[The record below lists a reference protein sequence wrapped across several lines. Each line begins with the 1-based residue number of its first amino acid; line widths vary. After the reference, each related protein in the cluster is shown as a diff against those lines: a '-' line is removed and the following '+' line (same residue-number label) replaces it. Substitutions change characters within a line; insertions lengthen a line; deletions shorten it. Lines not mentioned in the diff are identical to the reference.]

1 MENKIKEESIN
12 KLLLDL
18 FNNSYN
24 EYFAISNIKKLL
36 DENGFIC
43 LLENEKYE
51 ISLGKSYYILRDGSS
66 IIAFKV
72 PEKLDE
78 LYFKIVA
85 SHSDSPVLKIKENPT
100 VIENGYN
107 KLKVEKYGG
116 MIVSSWLDK
125 PLGIAG
131 RVCYKNGNAIT
142 TRLVNFPTNLIIP
155 NVAIHQNR
163 DINNGF
169 IYNPQIDLLPILGLG
184 NNDLFKE
191 LLDSTKNNEEEIL
204 SYDLNLYNKEK
215 AVLGGINNEFI
226 YSPKEDN
233 LVSAYISILS
243 LISSISYDGIS
254 LGVVFNNEEVGSSS
268 LNGADSDFLATNL
281 KRISKS
287 LGFSNDELSRALV
300 KSYLVSLDNA
310 HAIHPNHPELSDNK
324 NKCLINKGVVIKHN
338 ANMLYTSDALST
350 SFIKELCKENN
361 IAYQEFFNRSDVRG
375 GSTLGNISN
384 SHVSLLSVDIGL
396 PQLAMHSNFE
406 VIGSKDLNH
415 LFNLTKKFME
425 KSFEL
430 NEASIKL
437 FY

>member
-191 LLDSTKNNEEEIL
+191 LLDSTRNNEEEIL
-204 SYDLNLYNKEK
+204 SYDLSLYNKEK

-268 LNGADSDFLATNL
+268 LNGAVSDFLATNL

-310 HAIHPNHPELSDNK
+310 HAIHPNHPEMSDNK
-324 NKCLINKGVVIKHN
+324 NNCLINEGVVIKHN
-338 ANMLYTSDALST
+338 SNMLYTSEAIST
-350 SFIKELCKENN
+350 AIIKLIASKEN
-361 IAYQEFFNRSDVRG
+361 ISLQTFFNRADARG
-375 GSTLGNISN
+375 GSTLGNISLT
-384 SHVSLLSVDIGL
+384 HVSIRSVDLGI
-396 PQLAMHSNFE
+396 PQLAMHSNYE
-406 VIGSKDLNH
+406 VMGSKDTINAYKLLKA
-415 LFNLTKKFME
+415 LFNSK
-425 KSFEL
+425 
-430 NEASIKL
+430 IKIEGENVTII
-437 FY
+437 

>member
-142 TRLVNFPTNLIIP
+142 TKLVNFPTNLIIP

-191 LLDSTKNNEEEIL
+191 LLDSTKNKEEEIL

-281 KRISKS
+281 KRIGKS

-310 HAIHPNHPELSDNK
+310 HAIHPNHPEMSDNK
-324 NKCLINKGVVIKHN
+324 NNCLINEGVVIKHN
-338 ANMLYTSDALST
+338 SNMLYTSEAIST
-350 SFIKELCKENN
+350 AIIKLIASKEN
-361 IAYQEFFNRSDVRG
+361 ISLQTFFNRADARG
-375 GSTLGNISN
+375 GSTLGNISLT
-384 SHVSLLSVDIGL
+384 HVSIRSVDLGI
-396 PQLAMHSNFE
+396 PQLAMHSNYE
-406 VIGSKDLNH
+406 VMGSKDTINAYKLLKA
-415 LFNLTKKFME
+415 LFNSK
-425 KSFEL
+425 
-430 NEASIKL
+430 IKIEGENVTII
-437 FY
+437 

>member
-191 LLDSTKNNEEEIL
+191 LLDSTRNKEEEIL

-215 AVLGGINNEFI
+215 ADLGGINNEFI

-310 HAIHPNHPELSDNK
+310 HAIHPNHPEMSDNK
-324 NKCLINKGVVIKHN
+324 NNCLINEGVVIKHN
-338 ANMLYTSDALST
+338 SNMLYTSEAIST
-350 SFIKELCKENN
+350 AIIKLIASKEN
-361 IAYQEFFNRSDVRG
+361 ISLQTFFNRADARG
-375 GSTLGNISN
+375 GSTLGNISLT
-384 SHVSLLSVDIGL
+384 HVSIRSVDLGI
-396 PQLAMHSNFE
+396 PQLAMHSNYE
-406 VIGSKDLNH
+406 VMGSKDTINAYKLLKA
-415 LFNLTKKFME
+415 LFNSK
-425 KSFEL
+425 
-430 NEASIKL
+430 IKIEGENVTII
-437 FY
+437 

>member
-169 IYNPQIDLLPILGLG
+169 IYNPQTDLLPILGLG

-191 LLDSTKNNEEEIL
+191 LLDSTRNNEEEIL

-215 AVLGGINNEFI
+215 AVLGRINNEFI
-226 YSPKEDN
+226 FSPKEDN

-281 KRISKS
+281 KRIGKS

-310 HAIHPNHPELSDNK
+310 HAIHPNHPEMSDNK
-324 NKCLINKGVVIKHN
+324 NNCLINEGVVIKHN
-338 ANMLYTSDALST
+338 SNMLYTSEAIS
-350 SFIKELCKENN
+350 SAIIKLIASKEN
-361 IAYQEFFNRSDVRG
+361 ISLQTFFNRADARG
-375 GSTLGNISN
+375 GSTLGNISLT
-384 SHVSLLSVDIGL
+384 HVSIRSVDLGI
-396 PQLAMHSNFE
+396 PQLAMHSNYE
-406 VIGSKDLNH
+406 VMGSKDTINAYKLLKA
-415 LFNLTKKFME
+415 LFNSK
-425 KSFEL
+425 
-430 NEASIKL
+430 IKIEGENVTII
-437 FY
+437 

>member
-100 VIENGYN
+100 VIENGYS

-191 LLDSTKNNEEEIL
+191 LLDSTRNNGEEIL
-204 SYDLNLYNKEK
+204 SYDLSLYNKEK

-310 HAIHPNHPELSDNK
+310 HAIHPNHPEMSDNK
-324 NKCLINKGVVIKHN
+324 NNCLINEGVVIKHN
-338 ANMLYTSDALST
+338 SNMLYTSEAIS
-350 SFIKELCKENN
+350 SAIIKLIASKEN
-361 IAYQEFFNRSDVRG
+361 ISLQTFFNRADARG
-375 GSTLGNISN
+375 GSTLGNISLT
-384 SHVSLLSVDIGL
+384 HVSIRSVDLGI
-396 PQLAMHSNFE
+396 PQLAMHSNYE
-406 VIGSKDLNH
+406 VMGSKDTINAYKLLKA
-415 LFNLTKKFME
+415 LFNSK
-425 KSFEL
+425 
-430 NEASIKL
+430 IKIEGENVTII
-437 FY
+437 

>member
-191 LLDSTKNNEEEIL
+191 LLDSTKNKEEEIL
-204 SYDLNLYNKEK
+204 GYDLNLYNKEK

-281 KRISKS
+281 KRIGKS

-310 HAIHPNHPELSDNK
+310 HAIHPNHPEMSDNK
-324 NKCLINKGVVIKHN
+324 NNCLINEGVVIKHN
-338 ANMLYTSDALST
+338 SNMLYTSEAIS
-350 SFIKELCKENN
+350 SAIIKLIASKEN
-361 IAYQEFFNRSDVRG
+361 ISLQTFFNRADARG
-375 GSTLGNISN
+375 GSTLGNISLT
-384 SHVSLLSVDIGL
+384 HVSIRSVDLGI
-396 PQLAMHSNFE
+396 PQLAMHSNYE
-406 VIGSKDLNH
+406 VMGSKDTINAYKLLKA
-415 LFNLTKKFME
+415 LFNSK
-425 KSFEL
+425 
-430 NEASIKL
+430 IKIEGENVTII
-437 FY
+437 

>member
-191 LLDSTKNNEEEIL
+191 LLDSTRNKKEEIL

-310 HAIHPNHPELSDNK
+310 HAIHPNHPEMSDNK
-324 NKCLINKGVVIKHN
+324 NNCLINEGVVIKHN
-338 ANMLYTSDALST
+338 SNMLYTSEAIST
-350 SFIKELCKENN
+350 AIIKLIASKEN
-361 IAYQEFFNRSDVRG
+361 ISLQTFFNRADARG
-375 GSTLGNISN
+375 GSTLGNISLT
-384 SHVSLLSVDIGL
+384 HVSIRSVDLGI
-396 PQLAMHSNFE
+396 PQLAMHSNYE
-406 VIGSKDLNH
+406 VMGSKDTINAYKLLKA
-415 LFNLTKKFME
+415 LFNSK
-425 KSFEL
+425 
-430 NEASIKL
+430 IKIEGENVTII
-437 FY
+437 

>member
-131 RVCYKNGNAIT
+131 RVCYKNGNVIT

-204 SYDLNLYNKEK
+204 SYDLSLYNKEK

-254 LGVVFNNEEVGSSS
+254 LGVVFNNDEVGSSS

-281 KRISKS
+281 KRIGKS

-310 HAIHPNHPELSDNK
+310 HAIHPNHPEMSDNK
-324 NKCLINKGVVIKHN
+324 NNCLINEGVVIKHN
-338 ANMLYTSDALST
+338 SNMLYTSEAIST
-350 SFIKELCKENN
+350 AIIKLIASKEN
-361 IAYQEFFNRSDVRG
+361 ISLQTFFNRADARG
-375 GSTLGNISN
+375 GSTLGNISLT
-384 SHVSLLSVDIGL
+384 HVSIRSVDLGI
-396 PQLAMHSNFE
+396 PQLAMHSNYE
-406 VIGSKDLNH
+406 VMGSKDTINAYKLLKA
-415 LFNLTKKFME
+415 LFNSK
-425 KSFEL
+425 
-430 NEASIKL
+430 IKIEGENVTII
-437 FY
+437 

>member
-310 HAIHPNHPELSDNK
+310 HAIHPNHPEMSDNK
-324 NKCLINKGVVIKHN
+324 NNCLINEGVVIKHN
-338 ANMLYTSDALST
+338 SNMLYTSEAIST
-350 SFIKELCKENN
+350 AIIKLIASKEN
-361 IAYQEFFNRSDVRG
+361 ISLQTFFNRADARG
-375 GSTLGNISN
+375 GSTLGNISLT
-384 SHVSLLSVDIGL
+384 HVSIRSVDLGI
-396 PQLAMHSNFE
+396 PQLAMHSNYE
-406 VIGSKDLNH
+406 VMGSKDTINAYKLLKA
-415 LFNLTKKFME
+415 LFNSK
-425 KSFEL
+425 
-430 NEASIKL
+430 IKIEGENVTII
-437 FY
+437 

>member
-78 LYFKIVA
+78 LYCKIVA

-191 LLDSTKNNEEEIL
+191 LLDSTRNNEEEIL
-204 SYDLNLYNKEK
+204 SYDLSLYNKEK

-310 HAIHPNHPELSDNK
+310 HAIHPNHPEMSDNK
-324 NKCLINKGVVIKHN
+324 NNCLINEGVVIKHN
-338 ANMLYTSDALST
+338 SNMLYTSEAIS
-350 SFIKELCKENN
+350 SAIIKLIASKEN
-361 IAYQEFFNRSDVRG
+361 ISLQTFFNRADARG
-375 GSTLGNISN
+375 GSTLGNISLT
-384 SHVSLLSVDIGL
+384 HVSIRSVDLGI
-396 PQLAMHSNFE
+396 PQLAMHSNYE
-406 VIGSKDLNH
+406 VMGSKDTINAYKLLKA
-415 LFNLTKKFME
+415 LFNSK
-425 KSFEL
+425 
-430 NEASIKL
+430 IKIEGENVTII
-437 FY
+437 

>member
-107 KLKVEKYGG
+107 KLKIEKYGG

-191 LLDSTKNNEEEIL
+191 LLDSTRNNEEEIL

-310 HAIHPNHPELSDNK
+310 HAIHPNHPEMSDNK
-324 NKCLINKGVVIKHN
+324 NNCLINEGVVIKHN
-338 ANMLYTSDALST
+338 SNMLYTSEAIS
-350 SFIKELCKENN
+350 SAIIKLIASKEN
-361 IAYQEFFNRSDVRG
+361 ISLQTFFNRADARG
-375 GSTLGNISN
+375 GSTLGNISLT
-384 SHVSLLSVDIGL
+384 HVSIRSVDLGI
-396 PQLAMHSNFE
+396 PQLAMHSNYE
-406 VIGSKDLNH
+406 VMGSKDTINAYKLLKA
-415 LFNLTKKFME
+415 LFNSK
-425 KSFEL
+425 
-430 NEASIKL
+430 IKIEGENVTII
-437 FY
+437 

>member
-191 LLDSTKNNEEEIL
+191 LLDSTKNKEEEIL

-310 HAIHPNHPELSDNK
+310 HAIHPNHPEMSDNK
-324 NKCLINKGVVIKHN
+324 NNCLINEGVVIKHN
-338 ANMLYTSDALST
+338 SNMLYTSEAILTDILKSIAS
-350 SFIKELCKENN
+350 KEN
-361 IAYQEFFNRSDVRG
+361 ISLQTFFNRADARG
-375 GSTLGNISN
+375 GSTLGNISLT
-384 SHVSLLSVDIGL
+384 HVSIRSVDLGI
-396 PQLAMHSNFE
+396 PQLAMHSNYE
-406 VIGSKDLNH
+406 VMGSKDTINAYKLLKA
-415 LFNLTKKFME
+415 LFNSK
-425 KSFEL
+425 
-430 NEASIKL
+430 IKIEGENVTII
-437 FY
+437 

>member
-36 DENGFIC
+36 DDNGFIC

-191 LLDSTKNNEEEIL
+191 LLDSTRNNEEEIL

-310 HAIHPNHPELSDNK
+310 HAIHPNHPEMSDKTN
-324 NKCLINKGVVIKHN
+324 NCLINEGVVIKHN
-338 ANMLYTSDALST
+338 SNMLYTSEAIS
-350 SFIKELCKENN
+350 SAIIKLIASKEN
-361 IAYQEFFNRSDVRG
+361 ISLQTFFNRADARG
-375 GSTLGNISN
+375 GSTLGNISLT
-384 SHVSLLSVDIGL
+384 HVSIRSVDLGI
-396 PQLAMHSNFE
+396 PQLAMHSNYE
-406 VIGSKDLNH
+406 VMGSKDTINAYKLLKA
-415 LFNLTKKFME
+415 LFNSK
-425 KSFEL
+425 
-430 NEASIKL
+430 IKIEGENVTII
-437 FY
+437 

>member
-191 LLDSTKNNEEEIL
+191 LLDSTKNKEEEIL

-281 KRISKS
+281 KRIGKS

-310 HAIHPNHPELSDNK
+310 HAIHPNHPEMSDNK
-324 NKCLINKGVVIKHN
+324 NNCLINEGVVIKHN
-338 ANMLYTSDALST
+338 SNMLYTSEAIST
-350 SFIKELCKENN
+350 AIIKLIASKEN
-361 IAYQEFFNRSDVRG
+361 ISLQTFFNRADARG
-375 GSTLGNISN
+375 GSTLGNISLT
-384 SHVSLLSVDIGL
+384 HVSIRSVDLGI
-396 PQLAMHSNFE
+396 PQLAMHSNYE
-406 VIGSKDLNH
+406 VMGSKDTINAYKLLKV
-415 LFNLTKKFME
+415 LFNSK
-425 KSFEL
+425 
-430 NEASIKL
+430 IKIEGENVTII
-437 FY
+437 

>member
-1 MENKIKEESIN
+1 MENKIKEENIN

-191 LLDSTKNNEEEIL
+191 LLDSTKNNGEEIL
-204 SYDLNLYNKEK
+204 SYDLSLYNKEK

-310 HAIHPNHPELSDNK
+310 HAIHPNHPEMSDNK
-324 NKCLINKGVVIKHN
+324 NNCLINEGVVIKHN
-338 ANMLYTSDALST
+338 SNMLYTSEAIST
-350 SFIKELCKENN
+350 AIIKLIANKEN
-361 IAYQEFFNRSDVRG
+361 ISLQTFFNRADARG
-375 GSTLGNISN
+375 GSTLGNISLT
-384 SHVSLLSVDIGL
+384 HVSIRSVDLGI
-396 PQLAMHSNFE
+396 PQLAMHSNYE
-406 VIGSKDLNH
+406 VMGSKDTINAYKLLKA
-415 LFNLTKKFME
+415 LFNSK
-425 KSFEL
+425 
-430 NEASIKL
+430 IKIEGENVTII
-437 FY
+437 

>member
-169 IYNPQIDLLPILGLG
+169 IYNPQTDLLPILGLG
-184 NNDLFKE
+184 NNDLFKG
-191 LLDSTKNNEEEIL
+191 LLDSTRNNEEEIL

-310 HAIHPNHPELSDNK
+310 HAIHPNHPEMSDNK
-324 NKCLINKGVVIKHN
+324 NNCLINEGVVIKHN
-338 ANMLYTSDALST
+338 SNMLYTSEAIST
-350 SFIKELCKENN
+350 AIIKLIASKEN
-361 IAYQEFFNRSDVRG
+361 ISLQTFFNRADARG
-375 GSTLGNISN
+375 GSTLGNISLT
-384 SHVSLLSVDIGL
+384 HVSIRSVDLGI
-396 PQLAMHSNFE
+396 PQLAMHSNYE
-406 VIGSKDLNH
+406 VMGSKDTINAYKLLKA
-415 LFNLTKKFME
+415 LFNSK
-425 KSFEL
+425 
-430 NEASIKL
+430 IKIEGENVTII
-437 FY
+437 

>member
-191 LLDSTKNNEEEIL
+191 LLDSTKNKEEEIL

-310 HAIHPNHPELSDNK
+310 HAIHPNHPEMSDNK
-324 NKCLINKGVVIKHN
+324 NNCLINEGVVIKHN
-338 ANMLYTSDALST
+338 SNMLYTSEAIST
-350 SFIKELCKENN
+350 AIIKLIANKEN
-361 IAYQEFFNRSDVRG
+361 ISLQTFFNRADARG
-375 GSTLGNISN
+375 GSTLGNISLT
-384 SHVSLLSVDIGL
+384 HVSIRSVDLGI
-396 PQLAMHSNFE
+396 PQLAMHSNYE
-406 VIGSKDLNH
+406 VMGSKDTINAYKLLKA
-415 LFNLTKKFME
+415 LFNSK
-425 KSFEL
+425 
-430 NEASIKL
+430 IKIEGENVTII
-437 FY
+437 

>member
-169 IYNPQIDLLPILGLG
+169 IYNPQTDLLPILGLG

-191 LLDSTKNNEEEIL
+191 LLDSTRNNGEEIL

-226 YSPKEDN
+226 YSSKEDN

-310 HAIHPNHPELSDNK
+310 HAIHPNHPEMSDNK
-324 NKCLINKGVVIKHN
+324 NNCLINEGVVIKHN
-338 ANMLYTSDALST
+338 SNMLYTSEAIS
-350 SFIKELCKENN
+350 SAIIKLIASKEN
-361 IAYQEFFNRSDVRG
+361 ISLQTFFNRADARG
-375 GSTLGNISN
+375 GSTLGNISLT
-384 SHVSLLSVDIGL
+384 HVSIRSVDLGI
-396 PQLAMHSNFE
+396 PQLAMHSNYE
-406 VIGSKDLNH
+406 VMGSKDTINAYKLLKA
-415 LFNLTKKFME
+415 LFNSK
-425 KSFEL
+425 
-430 NEASIKL
+430 IKIEGENVTII
-437 FY
+437 

>member
-254 LGVVFNNEEVGSSS
+254 LGIVFNNEEVGSSS

-310 HAIHPNHPELSDNK
+310 HAIHPNHPEMSDNK
-324 NKCLINKGVVIKHN
+324 NNCLINEGVVIKHN
-338 ANMLYTSDALST
+338 SNMLYTSEAIS
-350 SFIKELCKENN
+350 SAIIKLIASKEN
-361 IAYQEFFNRSDVRG
+361 ILLQTFFNRADARG
-375 GSTLGNISN
+375 GSTLGNISLT
-384 SHVSLLSVDIGL
+384 HVSIRSVDLGI
-396 PQLAMHSNFE
+396 PQLAMHSNYE
-406 VIGSKDLNH
+406 VMGSKDTINAYKLLKA
-415 LFNLTKKFME
+415 LFNSK
-425 KSFEL
+425 
-430 NEASIKL
+430 IKIEGENVTII
-437 FY
+437 

>member
-191 LLDSTKNNEEEIL
+191 LLDSTRNNEEEIL
-204 SYDLNLYNKEK
+204 SYDLSLYNKEK

-310 HAIHPNHPELSDNK
+310 HAIHPNHPEMSDNK
-324 NKCLINKGVVIKHN
+324 NNCLINEGVVIKHN
-338 ANMLYTSDALST
+338 SNMLYTSEAIS
-350 SFIKELCKENN
+350 SAIIKLIASKEN
-361 IAYQEFFNRSDVRG
+361 ISLQTFFNRADARG
-375 GSTLGNISN
+375 GSTLGNISLT
-384 SHVSLLSVDIGL
+384 HVSIRSVDLGI
-396 PQLAMHSNFE
+396 PQLAMHSNYE
-406 VIGSKDLNH
+406 VMGSKDTINAYKLLKA
-415 LFNLTKKFME
+415 LFNSK
-425 KSFEL
+425 
-430 NEASIKL
+430 IKIEGENVTII
-437 FY
+437 

>member
-191 LLDSTKNNEEEIL
+191 LLDSTKNKEEEIL
-204 SYDLNLYNKEK
+204 SYDLSLYNKEK

-310 HAIHPNHPELSDNK
+310 HAIHPNHPEMSDNK
-324 NKCLINKGVVIKHN
+324 NNCLINEGVVIKHN
-338 ANMLYTSDALST
+338 SNMLYTSEAIST
-350 SFIKELCKENN
+350 AIIKLIASKEN
-361 IAYQEFFNRSDVRG
+361 ISLQTFFNRADARG
-375 GSTLGNISN
+375 GSTLGNISLT
-384 SHVSLLSVDIGL
+384 HVSIRSVDLGI
-396 PQLAMHSNFE
+396 PQLAMHSNYE
-406 VIGSKDLNH
+406 VMGSKDTINAYKLLKA
-415 LFNLTKKFME
+415 LFNSK
-425 KSFEL
+425 
-430 NEASIKL
+430 IKIEGENVTII
-437 FY
+437 

>member
-191 LLDSTKNNEEEIL
+191 LLDSTKNKEEEIL

-254 LGVVFNNEEVGSSS
+254 LGVIFNNEEVGSSS

-310 HAIHPNHPELSDNK
+310 HAIHPNHPEMSDNK
-324 NKCLINKGVVIKHN
+324 NNCLINEGVVIKHN
-338 ANMLYTSDALST
+338 SNMLYTSEAIST
-350 SFIKELCKENN
+350 AIIKLIASKEN
-361 IAYQEFFNRSDVRG
+361 ISLQTFFNRADARG
-375 GSTLGNISN
+375 GSTLGNISLT
-384 SHVSLLSVDIGL
+384 HVSIRSVDLGI
-396 PQLAMHSNFE
+396 PQLAMHSNYE
-406 VIGSKDLNH
+406 VMGSKDTINAYKLLKA
-415 LFNLTKKFME
+415 LFNSK
-425 KSFEL
+425 
-430 NEASIKL
+430 IKIEGENVTII
-437 FY
+437 

>member
-191 LLDSTKNNEEEIL
+191 LLDSTKNKEEEIL

-310 HAIHPNHPELSDNK
+310 HAIHPNHPEMSDNK
-324 NKCLINKGVVIKHN
+324 NNCLINEGVVIKHN
-338 ANMLYTSDALST
+338 SNMLYTSEAIS
-350 SFIKELCKENN
+350 SAIIKLIASKEN
-361 IAYQEFFNRSDVRG
+361 ISLQTFFNRADARG
-375 GSTLGNISN
+375 GSTLGNISLT
-384 SHVSLLSVDIGL
+384 HVSIRSVDLGI
-396 PQLAMHSNFE
+396 PQLAMHSNYE
-406 VIGSKDLNH
+406 VMGSKDTINAYKLLKA
-415 LFNLTKKFME
+415 LFNSK
-425 KSFEL
+425 
-430 NEASIKL
+430 IKIEGENVTII
-437 FY
+437 

>member
-254 LGVVFNNEEVGSSS
+254 LGVVFNNEEVGCSS

-310 HAIHPNHPELSDNK
+310 HAIHPNHPEMSDNK
-324 NKCLINKGVVIKHN
+324 NNCLINEGVVIKHN
-338 ANMLYTSDALST
+338 SNMLYTSEAIS
-350 SFIKELCKENN
+350 SAIIKLIASKEN
-361 IAYQEFFNRSDVRG
+361 ISLQTFFNRADARG
-375 GSTLGNISN
+375 GSTLGNISLT
-384 SHVSLLSVDIGL
+384 HVSIRSVDLGI
-396 PQLAMHSNFE
+396 PQLAMHSNYE
-406 VIGSKDLNH
+406 VMGSKDTINAYKLLKA
-415 LFNLTKKFME
+415 LFNSK
-425 KSFEL
+425 
-430 NEASIKL
+430 IKIEGENVTII
-437 FY
+437 

>member
-169 IYNPQIDLLPILGLG
+169 IYNPQTDLLPILGFG

-191 LLDSTKNNEEEIL
+191 LLDSTRNNEEEIL

-310 HAIHPNHPELSDNK
+310 
-324 NKCLINKGVVIKHN
+324 GVVIKHN
-338 ANMLYTSDALST
+338 SNMLYTSEAIS
-350 SFIKELCKENN
+350 SSIIKLIASKEN
-361 IAYQEFFNRSDVRG
+361 ISLQTFFNRADARG
-375 GSTLGNISN
+375 GSTLGNISLT
-384 SHVSLLSVDIGL
+384 HVSIRSVDLGI
-396 PQLAMHSNFE
+396 PQLAMHSNYE
-406 VIGSKDLNH
+406 VMGSIDTINAYKLLKA
-415 LFNLTKKFME
+415 LFNSK
-425 KSFEL
+425 
-430 NEASIKL
+430 IKIEGENVTII
-437 FY
+437 

>member
-191 LLDSTKNNEEEIL
+191 LLDSTRNNEEEIL
-204 SYDLNLYNKEK
+204 SYYLNLYNKEK

-310 HAIHPNHPELSDNK
+310 HAIHPNHPEMSDNK
-324 NKCLINKGVVIKHN
+324 NNCLINEGVVIKHN
-338 ANMLYTSDALST
+338 SNMLYTSEAIST
-350 SFIKELCKENN
+350 AIIKLIASKEN
-361 IAYQEFFNRSDVRG
+361 ILLQTFFNRADARG
-375 GSTLGNISN
+375 GSTLGNISLT
-384 SHVSLLSVDIGL
+384 HVSIRSVDLGI
-396 PQLAMHSNFE
+396 PQLAMHSNYE
-406 VIGSKDLNH
+406 VMGSKDTINAYKLLKA
-415 LFNLTKKFME
+415 LFNSK
-425 KSFEL
+425 
-430 NEASIKL
+430 IKIEGENVTII
-437 FY
+437 

>member
-1 MENKIKEESIN
+1 MENRIKEESIN

-169 IYNPQIDLLPILGLG
+169 IYNPQTDLLPILGLG

-191 LLDSTKNNEEEIL
+191 LLDSTRNNEEEIL

-254 LGVVFNNEEVGSSS
+254 LSVVFNNEEVGSSS

-310 HAIHPNHPELSDNK
+310 HAIHPNHPEMSDNK
-324 NKCLINKGVVIKHN
+324 NNCLINEGVVIKHN
-338 ANMLYTSDALST
+338 SNMLYTSEAIS
-350 SFIKELCKENN
+350 SAIIKLIASKEN
-361 IAYQEFFNRSDVRG
+361 ISLQTFFNRADARG
-375 GSTLGNISN
+375 GSTLGNISLT
-384 SHVSLLSVDIGL
+384 HVSIRSVDLGI
-396 PQLAMHSNFE
+396 PQLAMHSNYE
-406 VIGSKDLNH
+406 VMGSKDTINAYKLLKA
-415 LFNLTKKFME
+415 LFNSK
-425 KSFEL
+425 
-430 NEASIKL
+430 IKIEGENVTII
-437 FY
+437 

>member
-191 LLDSTKNNEEEIL
+191 LLDSTKNKEEEIL

-233 LVSAYISILS
+233 LVSAYIPILS

-281 KRISKS
+281 KRIGKS

-310 HAIHPNHPELSDNK
+310 HAIHPNHPEMSDNK
-324 NKCLINKGVVIKHN
+324 NNCLINEGVVIKHN
-338 ANMLYTSDALST
+338 SNMLYTSEAIST
-350 SFIKELCKENN
+350 AIIKLIASKEN
-361 IAYQEFFNRSDVRG
+361 ISLQTFFNRADARG
-375 GSTLGNISN
+375 GSTLGNISLT
-384 SHVSLLSVDIGL
+384 HVSIRSVDLGI
-396 PQLAMHSNFE
+396 PQLAMHSNYE
-406 VIGSKDLNH
+406 VMGSKDTINAYKLLKA
-415 LFNLTKKFME
+415 LFNSK
-425 KSFEL
+425 
-430 NEASIKL
+430 IKIEGENVTII
-437 FY
+437 

>member
-51 ISLGKSYYILRDGSS
+51 ISLGKSYYMLRDGSS

-191 LLDSTKNNEEEIL
+191 LLDSTKNKEEEIL

-310 HAIHPNHPELSDNK
+310 HAIHPNHPEMSDNK
-324 NKCLINKGVVIKHN
+324 NNCLINEGVVIKHN
-338 ANMLYTSDALST
+338 SNMLYTSEAIST
-350 SFIKELCKENN
+350 AIIKLIASKEN
-361 IAYQEFFNRSDVRG
+361 ISLQTFFNRADARG
-375 GSTLGNISN
+375 GSTLGNISLT
-384 SHVSLLSVDIGL
+384 HVSIRSVDLGI
-396 PQLAMHSNFE
+396 PQLAMHSNYE
-406 VIGSKDLNH
+406 VMGSKDTINAYKLLKA
-415 LFNLTKKFME
+415 LFNSK
-425 KSFEL
+425 
-430 NEASIKL
+430 IKIEGENVTII
-437 FY
+437 

>member
-1 MENKIKEESIN
+1 MENKIKEENIN

-191 LLDSTKNNEEEIL
+191 LLDSTKNKEEEIL
-204 SYDLNLYNKEK
+204 SYDLSLYNKEK

-310 HAIHPNHPELSDNK
+310 HAIHPNHPEMSDNK
-324 NKCLINKGVVIKHN
+324 NNCLINEGVVIKHN
-338 ANMLYTSDALST
+338 SNMLYTSEAIST
-350 SFIKELCKENN
+350 AIIKLIASKEN
-361 IAYQEFFNRSDVRG
+361 ISLQTFFNRADARG
-375 GSTLGNISN
+375 GSTLGNISLT
-384 SHVSLLSVDIGL
+384 HVSIRSVDLGI
-396 PQLAMHSNFE
+396 PQLAMHSNYE
-406 VIGSKDLNH
+406 VMGSKDTINAYKLLKA
-415 LFNLTKKFME
+415 LFNSK
-425 KSFEL
+425 
-430 NEASIKL
+430 IKIEGENVTII
-437 FY
+437 

>member
-191 LLDSTKNNEEEIL
+191 LLDSTKNKEEEIL

-310 HAIHPNHPELSDNK
+310 HAIHPNHPEMSDNK
-324 NKCLINKGVVIKHN
+324 NNCLINEGVVIKHN
-338 ANMLYTSDALST
+338 SNMLYTSEAIST
-350 SFIKELCKENN
+350 AIIKLIASKEN
-361 IAYQEFFNRSDVRG
+361 ISLQTFFNRADARG
-375 GSTLGNISN
+375 GSTLGNISLT
-384 SHVSLLSVDIGL
+384 HVSIRSVDLGL
-396 PQLAMHSNFE
+396 PQLAMHSNYE
-406 VIGSKDLNH
+406 VMGSKDTINAYKLLKA
-415 LFNLTKKFME
+415 LFNSK
-425 KSFEL
+425 
-430 NEASIKL
+430 IKIEGENVTII
-437 FY
+437 

>member
-191 LLDSTKNNEEEIL
+191 LLDSTRNNEEEIL

-281 KRISKS
+281 KRIGKS

-310 HAIHPNHPELSDNK
+310 HAIHPNHPEMSDNK
-324 NKCLINKGVVIKHN
+324 NNCLINEGVVIKHN
-338 ANMLYTSDALST
+338 SNMLYTSEAIS
-350 SFIKELCKENN
+350 SAIIKLIASKEN
-361 IAYQEFFNRSDVRG
+361 ISLQTFFNRADARG
-375 GSTLGNISN
+375 GSTLGNISLT
-384 SHVSLLSVDIGL
+384 HVSIRSVDLGI
-396 PQLAMHSNFE
+396 PQLAMHSNYE
-406 VIGSKDLNH
+406 VMGSKDTINAYKLLKA
-415 LFNLTKKFME
+415 LFNSK
-425 KSFEL
+425 
-430 NEASIKL
+430 IKIEGENVTII
-437 FY
+437 

>member
-191 LLDSTKNNEEEIL
+191 LLDSTKNKEEEIL

-254 LGVVFNNEEVGSSS
+254 LGVIFNNEEVGSSS

-310 HAIHPNHPELSDNK
+310 HAIHPNHPEMSDNK
-324 NKCLINKGVVIKHN
+324 NNCLINEGVVIKHN
-338 ANMLYTSDALST
+338 SNMLYTSEAIS
-350 SFIKELCKENN
+350 SAIIKLIASKEN
-361 IAYQEFFNRSDVRG
+361 ISLQTFFNRADARG
-375 GSTLGNISN
+375 GSTLGNISLT
-384 SHVSLLSVDIGL
+384 HVSIRSVDLGI
-396 PQLAMHSNFE
+396 PQLAMHSNYE
-406 VIGSKDLNH
+406 VMGSKDTINAYKLLKA
-415 LFNLTKKFME
+415 LFNSK
-425 KSFEL
+425 
-430 NEASIKL
+430 IKIEGENVTII
-437 FY
+437 

>member
-85 SHSDSPVLKIKENPT
+85 SQSDSPVLKIKENPT

-191 LLDSTKNNEEEIL
+191 LLDSTKNNGEEIL

-243 LISSISYDGIS
+243 LISSISYDVIS
-254 LGVVFNNEEVGSSS
+254 LGAVFNNEEVGSSS

-310 HAIHPNHPELSDNK
+310 HAIHPNHPEMSDNK
-324 NKCLINKGVVIKHN
+324 NNCLINEGVVIKHN
-338 ANMLYTSDALST
+338 SNMLYTSEAIST
-350 SFIKELCKENN
+350 AIIKLIASKEN
-361 IAYQEFFNRSDVRG
+361 ISLQTFFNRADARG
-375 GSTLGNISN
+375 GSTLGNISLT
-384 SHVSLLSVDIGL
+384 HVSIRSVDLGI
-396 PQLAMHSNFE
+396 PQLAMHSNYE
-406 VIGSKDLNH
+406 VMGSKDTINAYKLLKA
-415 LFNLTKKFME
+415 LFNSK
-425 KSFEL
+425 
-430 NEASIKL
+430 IKIEGENVTII
-437 FY
+437 